1 MSKMIY
7 TINDVSGSKGQ
18 ACLDHYNKW
27 LNDPKR
33 EFGTIYPGYPEDV
46 KKPISRKK
54 GKMMENVAV
63 ETNVAKPVKATKVK
77 AESTAKAP
85 RDGSKL
91 SKALEVVKATG
102 KDDKEACLVAIVNAL
117 SVTRGNASI
126 YYAKSLAIL
135 G

>member
-1 MSKMIY
+1 
-7 TINDVSGSKGQ
+7 
-18 ACLDHYNKW
+18 
-27 LNDPKR
+27 
-33 EFGTIYPGYPEDV
+33 
-46 KKPISRKK
+46 
-54 GKMMENVAV
+54 MEAAV
-63 ETNVAKPVKATKVK
+63 NTEVTSKPVKATKVK

-102 KDDKEACLVAIVNAL
+102 KDDKEACLAAIVSAL

-126 YYAKSLAIL
+126 YYAKSLALL

>member
-7 TINDVSGSKGQ
+7 TISDVTGKQGQ
-18 ACLDHYNKW
+18 QRLDHYNKW
-27 LNDPKR
+27 LLDPKR
-33 EFGTIYPGYPEDV
+33 EVGAVYPGYPQD

-54 GKMMENVAV
+54 GKMMEAVAV
-63 ETNVAKPVKATKVK
+63 DTKVSKPVKVTKAK

-85 RDGSKL
+85 REGSKL
-91 SKALEVVKATG
+91 SKALEVVKSTG

>member
-1 MSKMIY
+1 MSKMVY
-7 TINDVSGSKGQ
+7 TINDVQGNEGQ
-18 ACLDHYNKW
+18 KRLDHYNKW
-27 LNDPKR
+27 LLDPKR
-33 EFGTIYPGYPEDV
+33 EFGTTYPGYPEDV

-54 GKMMENVAV
+54 GKMMEAVAV
-63 ETNVAKPVKATKVK
+63 DTKVSKPVKVTKVK
-77 AESTAKAP
+77 AESPAKAP

>member
-7 TINDVSGSKGQ
+7 TINDVSGNEGQ
-18 ACLDHYNKW
+18 KRLDHYNKW
-27 LNDPKR
+27 LLDPKR
-33 EFGTIYPGYPEDV
+33 EAGTIYPGYPGD
-46 KKPISRKK
+46 KKVPISRKK
-54 GKMMENVAV
+54 GKMMEAVAV
-63 ETNVAKPVKATKVK
+63 DTKVSKPVKVTKVK